1 MNKMKCWIDEQTGC
15 KMCEPNCV
23 DEWLQFIWD
32 IGCDYDG
39 YSDANNLKQLI
50 DELVDASIQARE
62 CLHKG
67 ELFAK
72 EMMTEH
78 NKGSVMRVLMQS
90 PTVDGV
96 HAHWIHH
103 HDNLFPTEST
113 MECSHC
119 HEEETVF
126 ILNDNY
132 CPNCGAKMD
141 GGSD

>member
-1 MNKMKCWIDEQTGC
+1 MNKMKYWIDEQTGC

-39 YSDANNLKQLI
+39 YSDAKNLKQLI

-72 EMMTEH
+72 EMMTENI
-78 NKGSVMRVLMQS
+78 NKEKCTKCTYHDAFWDGS
-90 PTVDGV
+90 GC
-96 HAHWIHH
+96 
-103 HDNLFPTEST
+103 NLLNN
-113 MECSHC
+113 MEPCKFEQKDHSNGSLLFASL
-119 HEEETVF
+119 EE
-126 ILNDNY
+126 IID
-132 CPNCGAKMD
+132 AAD
-141 GGSD
+141 

>member
-1 MNKMKCWIDEQTGC
+1 MKYWIDEQTGC

-62 CLHKG
+62 CLYKG

-72 EMMTEH
+72 EMMIEH
-78 NKGSVMRVLMQS
+78 INKEKCAKCTYHDVFWDGSGCNLLNNMEHCKFE
-90 PTVDGV
+90 PKDHPDGSL
-96 HAHWIHH
+96 
-103 HDNLFPTEST
+103 LFAGL
-113 MECSHC
+113 
-119 HEEETVF
+119 EE
-126 ILNDNY
+126 IID
-132 CPNCGAKMD
+132 A
-141 GGSD
+141 SD

>member
-1 MNKMKCWIDEQTGC
+1 MKYWIDEQTGC

-72 EMMTEH
+72 EMMTEYI
-78 NKGSVMRVLMQS
+78 NKEKCAKCTYHDVFWDGSECNLLNNMEHCKFE
-90 PTVDGV
+90 PKDHPDGLS
-96 HAHWIHH
+96 
-103 HDNLFPTEST
+103 LFAGL
-113 MECSHC
+113 
-119 HEEETVF
+119 EE
-126 ILNDNY
+126 IID
-132 CPNCGAKMD
+132 A
-141 GGSD
+141 SD

>member
-1 MNKMKCWIDEQTGC
+1 MKYWIDEHTGC

-39 YSDANNLKQLI
+39 CRDANSLKQLI

-72 EMMTEH
+72 EMIIEH
-78 NKGSVMRVLMQS
+78 INREKCAKCTYHDVFWDGSGCNLLNNMEHCKFE
-90 PTVDGV
+90 PKDHPDGSL
-96 HAHWIHH
+96 
-103 HDNLFPTEST
+103 LFAGL
-113 MECSHC
+113 
-119 HEEETVF
+119 EE
-126 ILNDNY
+126 IID
-132 CPNCGAKMD
+132 A
-141 GGSD
+141 SD

>member
-1 MNKMKCWIDEQTGC
+1 MNKMKYWIDEQTGC

-23 DEWLQFIWD
+23 DEWLQFIWE

-39 YSDANNLKQLI
+39 YNDANNLKQLI

-78 NKGSVMRVLMQS
+78 VNMEPCKFEQKDRPDVSL
-90 PTVDGV
+90 
-96 HAHWIHH
+96 
-103 HDNLFPTEST
+103 LFASL
-113 MECSHC
+113 
-119 HEEETVF
+119 EE
-126 ILNDNY
+126 IID
-132 CPNCGAKMD
+132 AAD
-141 GGSD
+141 

>member
-1 MNKMKCWIDEQTGC
+1 MKYWIDEQTGC

-62 CLHKG
+62 CLYKG

-72 EMMTEH
+72 EMMIEH
-78 NKGSVMRVLMQS
+78 INKEKCAKCTYHDVFWDGSGCNLLNNMEHYKFE
-90 PTVDGV
+90 PKDHPDGSL
-96 HAHWIHH
+96 
-103 HDNLFPTEST
+103 LFAGL
-113 MECSHC
+113 
-119 HEEETVF
+119 EE
-126 ILNDNY
+126 IID
-132 CPNCGAKMD
+132 A
-141 GGSD
+141 SD

>member
-1 MNKMKCWIDEQTGC
+1 MKYWIDEQTGC

-39 YSDANNLKQLI
+39 YHDANNLKQLI

-72 EMMTEH
+72 EW
-78 NKGSVMRVLMQS
+78 SLVS
-90 PTVDGV
+90 
-96 HAHWIHH
+96 
-103 HDNLFPTEST
+103 
-113 MECSHC
+113 
-119 HEEETVF
+119 
-126 ILNDNY
+126 LNTRIIQ
-132 CPNCGAKMD
+132 MD
-141 GGSD
+141 HYYLQVWRRL

>member
-1 MNKMKCWIDEQTGC
+1 MKYWIDEQTGC

-50 DELVDASIQARE
+50 DELVNASIQARE

-78 NKGSVMRVLMQS
+78 INKEKCAKCTYHDAFWDGSECNLLNNMEPCKFEPKDHS
-90 PTVDGV
+90 DGSL
-96 HAHWIHH
+96 
-103 HDNLFPTEST
+103 LFAGL
-113 MECSHC
+113 
-119 HEEETVF
+119 EE
-126 ILNDNY
+126 IID
-132 CPNCGAKMD
+132 AAD
-141 GGSD
+141 

>member
-1 MNKMKCWIDEQTGC
+1 MKYWIDEQTGC

-32 IGCDYDG
+32 IGFDYDG

-78 NKGSVMRVLMQS
+78 INKEKCDKLVR
-90 PTVDGV
+90 
-96 HAHWIHH
+96 
-103 HDNLFPTEST
+103 
-113 MECSHC
+113 
-119 HEEETVF
+119 
-126 ILNDNY
+126 ILN
-132 CPNCGAKMD
+132 K
-141 GGSD
+141 

>member
-1 MNKMKCWIDEQTGC
+1 MNKMKYWIDEQTGC

-23 DEWLQFIWD
+23 DEWLQFIWE

-39 YSDANNLKQLI
+39 CRDANSLKQLI

-72 EMMTEH
+72 KMMIEH
-78 NKGSVMRVLMQS
+78 IAGL
-90 PTVDGV
+90 
-96 HAHWIHH
+96 
-103 HDNLFPTEST
+103 
-113 MECSHC
+113 
-119 HEEETVF
+119 EE
-126 ILNDNY
+126 IIDAAD
-132 CPNCGAKMD
+132 CGAKME

>member
-1 MNKMKCWIDEQTGC
+1 MKYWIDEQTGC

-72 EMMTEH
+72 EMMIEH
-78 NKGSVMRVLMQS
+78 INKEKCAKCTYHDAFWDGS
-90 PTVDGV
+90 GC
-96 HAHWIHH
+96 
-103 HDNLFPTEST
+103 NLLNH
-113 MECSHC
+113 MEPCKFEPKDYS
-119 HEEETVF
+119 
-126 ILNDNY
+126 
-132 CPNCGAKMD
+132 
-141 GGSD
+141 GGSLLFASLEEIIDAAD